1 MQAFKEYWQ
10 KQKKDVTD
18 KKQLLEALKLSF
30 AKEQNK
36 TFAFLIK
43 NFQDGISNYY
53 PNDQEDQSEAA
64 KTAFGTQG
72 IAFPQSGLKGIFM
85 SEWLRKQLGEKAKIN
100 LDIKSLKV
108 TDSKISPTI
117 KWNKDIGIK
126 RNQDKPY
133 NFRFEIDIEYQ
144 GNYKLSWLEAIMA
157 KFSGIPGEWKGK
169 LNLKFIVDGDLSW
182 EIVQKPDYP
191 GSLFQ
196 FDDQKQQLLFKLHV
210 WEKITVQEPEFME
223 LIKSQNL
230 HNLELRTESTKP
242 PVVDLASY
250 LHYQL
255 LKLNQQ

>member
-85 SEWLRKQLGEKAKIN
+85 SEWLRKQLG
-100 LDIKSLKV
+100 
-108 TDSKISPTI
+108 
-117 KWNKDIGIK
+117 K
-126 RNQDKPY
+126 RP
-133 NFRFEIDIEYQ
+133 R
-144 GNYKLSWLEAIMA
+144 L
-157 KFSGIPGEWKGK
+157 
-169 LNLKFIVDGDLSW
+169 
-182 EIVQKPDYP
+182 
-191 GSLFQ
+191 
-196 FDDQKQQLLFKLHV
+196 
-210 WEKITVQEPEFME
+210 T
-223 LIKSQNL
+223 
-230 HNLELRTESTKP
+230 
-242 PVVDLASY
+242 
-250 LHYQL
+250 
-255 LKLNQQ
+255 

>member
-1 MQAFKEYWQ
+1 M
-10 KQKKDVTD
+10 
-18 KKQLLEALKLSF
+18 
-30 AKEQNK
+30 
-36 TFAFLIK
+36 
-43 NFQDGISNYY
+43 
-53 PNDQEDQSEAA
+53 
-64 KTAFGTQG
+64 
-72 IAFPQSGLKGIFM
+72 
-85 SEWLRKQLGEKAKIN
+85 
-100 LDIKSLKV
+100 
-108 TDSKISPTI
+108 
-117 KWNKDIGIK
+117 
-126 RNQDKPY
+126 
-133 NFRFEIDIEYQ
+133 
-144 GNYKLSWLEAIMA
+144 
-157 KFSGIPGEWKGK
+157 
-169 LNLKFIVDGDLSW
+169 NLKFIVDGDLSW